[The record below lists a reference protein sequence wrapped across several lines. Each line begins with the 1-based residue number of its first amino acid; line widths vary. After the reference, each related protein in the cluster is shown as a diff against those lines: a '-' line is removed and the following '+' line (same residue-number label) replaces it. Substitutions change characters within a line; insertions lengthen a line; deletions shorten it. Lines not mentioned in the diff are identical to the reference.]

1 MEDKSLKIEIQKPVA
16 YLHHEATKSVIP
28 VYKPINW
35 LQRKAIKW
43 LFGLVYKK
51 VEHGKN
57 DF

>member
-43 LFGLVYKK
+43 LFGLIYKK
-51 VEHGKN
+51 S
-57 DF
+57 